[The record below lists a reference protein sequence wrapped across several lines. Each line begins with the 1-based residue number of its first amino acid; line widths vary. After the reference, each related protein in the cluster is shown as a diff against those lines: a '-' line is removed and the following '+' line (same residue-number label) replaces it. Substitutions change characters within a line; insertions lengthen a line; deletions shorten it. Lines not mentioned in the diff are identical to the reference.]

1 MTGKGGERGK
11 EGPEHFASVQEPV
24 AWRGIEGCL
33 GEITL
38 AIWYRI
44 DKGPWQIADSLDRV
58 PPGAELHPC
67 HLQRKG

>member
-1 MTGKGGERGK
+1 MGQKTPAKD
-11 EGPEHFASVQEPV
+11 PFAADEPV
-24 AWRGIEGCL
+24 VWRGIEGCF

-67 HLQRKG
+67 HLQRGE